1 MEESREVED
10 QVIRMVG
17 KIVETYRSTIPMID
31 RSMELERDLG
41 FDTLDIAELVVD
53 MEEAFNVVIEDGA
66 VLDVKTVGDM
76 IDLAV
81 TGNAKCQRY
90 RT

>member
-1 MEESREVED
+1 MEESREVGD

-31 RSMELERDLG
+31 RSTELERDLG
-41 FDTLDIAELVVD
+41 LDTLDIAELTVD
-53 MEEAFNVVIEDGA
+53 IEEAFNVVIEDGA
-66 VLDVKTVGDM
+66 VLYVKTVGDL

-90 RT
+90 RS